1 MSDHDDFAFD
11 HAPGLPAPLPPG
23 EALLWQGSP
32 DWRALARRP
41 FRCRAVAAWFALV
54 LAWHAGSGLYRG
66 EGLGELLPGLALTLL
81 GGALAVG
88 ILAALAWLTARA
100 TIWSITERRLLIRFG
115 IALPVTMNLPFVRIA
130 SAALALHGARS
141 DAAPA
146 ASDAPGTGD
155 IVLELVADERVS
167 WAVMWPHVGP
177 FGGGRTRPA
186 LRAVPDAARVAR
198 LLGEAV
204 VAAGGHEAGEVVA
217 NAPAPVPATA
227 PAPAP
232 APVAVGGRARERA
245 VPALGGASAA

>member
-1 MSDHDDFAFD
+1 MQDHDDFAFD

-23 EALLWQGSP
+23 ETLLWQGSP

-41 FRCRAVAAWFALV
+41 FHCRAVSVWFALV
-54 LAWHAGSGLYRG
+54 LAWNAGSGLYRG
-66 EGLGELLPGLALTLL
+66 QTPGELLPGLALTLL

-88 ILAALAWLTARA
+88 LLAGLAWLTARA
-100 TIWSITERRLLIRFG
+100 TIWSITDRRLLIRFG

-130 SAALALHGARS
+130 SAALALHGERP

-155 IVLELVADERVS
+155 IALELVADERVS

-217 NAPAPVPATA
+217 GA
-227 PAPAP
+227 
-232 APVAVGGRARERA
+232 APVAVDARARGRAA
-245 VPALGGASAA
+245 PALGGASAA

>member
-1 MSDHDDFAFD
+1 MQDHDDFAFD

-54 LAWHAGSGLYRG
+54 LTWHAGSGLYRG

-88 ILAALAWLTARA
+88 ILAGLAWLTARA

-115 IALPVTMNLPFVRIA
+115 IALPVTMNLPFARIA
-130 SAALALHGARS
+130 SAALALGDRRS
-141 DAAPA
+141 GERSGGHPEERP
-146 ASDAPGTGD
+146 STGD

-227 PAPAP
+227 P
-232 APVAVGGRARERA
+232 VAVGGRARGRA
-245 VPALGGASAA
+245 APALGRASTA